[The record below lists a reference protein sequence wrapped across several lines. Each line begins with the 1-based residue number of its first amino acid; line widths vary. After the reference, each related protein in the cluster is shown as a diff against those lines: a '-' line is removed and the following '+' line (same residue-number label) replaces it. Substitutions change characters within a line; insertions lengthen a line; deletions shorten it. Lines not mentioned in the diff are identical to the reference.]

1 LSEKRDLWVP
11 AVLVLA
17 GAGLL
22 VWHLMRGDGATGFA
36 VAACLVGLIG
46 AVGCMAVRI
55 RHGQERVIAFGG
67 GMLVLLAAFVPIA
80 EPSVVHF
87 VPFVVAALALL
98 LPIHAAPLQTRGAML
113 VGAALLAI
121 VSALAAA
128 DVVPRRLTWLA
139 VSGAFFL
146 AVQVFNSRVRPEKAP
161 PPGPRI
167 CVFGGS
173 FDPFHRGHRALAE
186 AALRVNDRLLV
197 VVAGAPPHKFLDED
211 GHASERTPFHHRV
224 AMTRL
229 GVEGLPRTEVL
240 ELEGR
245 RAGPS
250 YTVDTLETLV
260 RSHAPGSRFRLLVGA
275 DMFSDFPNWK
285 DWPTILERA
294 TLLVARRPGHDLET
308 PPELEARGV
317 AVLGL
322 EAPEIAVSSSSIRAA
337 VHAGRDPGDGV
348 TPAIRA
354 YIRDHGLYRPEPQEG

>member
-1 LSEKRDLWVP
+1 MSEKRDLWVP

-22 VWHLMRGDGATGFA
+22 AWHLMRDDGQVALA
-36 VAACLVGLIG
+36 VAAGVVGLLG
-46 AVGCMAVRI
+46 AVGCLALRI
-55 RHGQERVIAFGG
+55 RKGQERVVAFGLG
-67 GMLVLLAAFVPIA
+67 ALVLLAAFVPVA
-80 EPSVVHF
+80 EPTLLHF
-87 VPFVVAALALL
+87 VPFAIAALALL
-98 LPIHAAPLQTRGAML
+98 LPIHAAPVQTRGVML
-113 VGAALLAI
+113 AGAALLAI
-121 VSALAAA
+121 LSVLAAA
-128 DVVPRRLTWLA
+128 GVVPRSLTWLCVA
-139 VSGAFFL
+139 GAFFL
-146 AVQVFNSRVRPEKAP
+146 AVQVWSSRQRPEKAR

-197 VVAGAPPHKFLDED
+197 VVAGAPPHKFLDEEGAVPD
-211 GHASERTPFHHRV
+211 RTPFHHRV

-240 ELEGR
+240 ELESR

-260 RSHAPGSRFRLLVGA
+260 RSHPPGARFRLLVGA
-275 DMFSDFPNWK
+275 DMFLDFPTWK

-294 TLLVARRPGHDLET
+294 ALLGARRPGHGRES

-317 AVLGL
+317 SVLGL
-322 EAPEIAVSSSSIRAA
+322 EAPELDISSSAIRAA
-337 VHAGRDPGDGV
+337 VRAGRDPGDV
-348 TPAIRA
+348 ITPTIRA
-354 YIRDHGLYRPEPQEG
+354 YIRDHGLYRADSKDA